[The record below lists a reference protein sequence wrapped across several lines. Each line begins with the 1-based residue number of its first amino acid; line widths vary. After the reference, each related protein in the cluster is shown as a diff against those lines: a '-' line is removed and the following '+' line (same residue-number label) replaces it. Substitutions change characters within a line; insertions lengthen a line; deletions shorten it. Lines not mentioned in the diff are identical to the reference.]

1 MRLTI
6 VELTDSEIEKVRSAL
21 PPFWRATGGISL
33 RGRYAARVARDDQG
47 RTYLCGY
54 RERYWLPVGDFEP
67 FANLQREGE

>member
-1 MRLTI
+1 VRLTI

-21 PPFWRATGGISL
+21 PRPTGGIPL
-33 RGRYAARVARDDQG
+33 RGRYAARFARDDQG

-54 RERYWLPVGDFEP
+54 RERYWFPVGDFEP